1 MGWES
6 VIKVML
12 MVAMKGD
19 DDGGAVMKSHEARF
33 THDTVPV
40 MVIQKLTYFLFL
52 FMSQLTVS

>member
-1 MGWES
+1 M
-6 VIKVML
+6 IKVML